1 MDLGRGELDRVAGVQ
16 AVEVRAAADQVV
28 ARVVG
33 AQAVEHLAAQG
44 QATDRAAE
52 ARVVGVQAVE
62 VRAVK
67 VQAVQ
72 AVGVRVVKDRVVGAP
87 VAKDRARAAGDQA
100 EERQR
105 LACGPELAAAAARH
119 LFLEWWLAFRA
130 EPLAGAAS
138 RQRKSS
144 SGFLAR

>member
-1 MDLGRGELDRVAGVQ
+1 MDLGR
-16 AVEVRAAADQVV
+16 VE
-28 ARVVG
+28 
-33 AQAVEHLAAQG
+33 
-44 QATDRAAE
+44 E
-52 ARVVGVQAVE
+52 ARVVWVQAGE

-72 AVGVRVVKDRVVGAP
+72 AVGVRVLKDRVVGAP
-87 VAKDRARAAGDQA
+87 VAKDRVAQGQAADRARAAEDQA

-119 LFLEWWLAFRA
+119 LFLEWWPALRA

-144 SGFLAR
+144 SGFSAR